1 MEFFNIN
8 TESIILELIH
18 QMMIK
23 KEYTFEKEE
32 DLQVDFRLSKERYES
47 LLITYYILVEKLNY
61 DDALKK
67 VQEINKLRQIYFEK
81 KENAVKKANQVAK
94 ESIKE
99 RKNNNLNGENEPMQL
114 LKRIYETDNLEE
126 VINLLD
132 NTTQQVSY
140 LRHQVLSFSFKYEN
154 PEEVRQNMYYK
165 FDYYNKV
172 RETRRKEL
180 RKEQKV
186 EKNLVSLPKAE
197 EIINEIINLNMNI
210 EEYCEFKGISE
221 YIFNKY
227 LNIVKIYNPEL
238 ASLYEEKS
246 KEHQEE
252 YLDSQKIK
260 IEKMLSSLKNS
271 ENEFTILDYFL
282 QIGEDPVNLSRLS
295 KYFFDSEDCTLIRK
309 YLSKYVNGLKP
320 NNRLKKAI
328 LSTSVTIGG
337 KSIGNDVKIQILD
350 FLEKHNVPL
359 NDTTYRLAFNKYLQ
373 GQLFVSEETEEE
385 NFQRN

>member
-81 KENAVKKANQVAK
+81 KENAEKKANQVAK

-99 RKNNNLNGENEPMQL
+99 RNNNNLNGENEPMQL

-132 NTTQQVSY
+132 NTTQQVHY

-154 PEEVRQNMYYK
+154 PEEVRQNMYKK

-197 EIINEIINLNMNI
+197 EIINEIINLNMTI

-246 KEHQEE
+246 KEHQKE

-271 ENEFTILDYFL
+271 EKEFTILDYFL
-282 QIGEDPVNLSRLS
+282 QIGEDPINLYRLS
-295 KYFFDSEDCTLIRK
+295 KYFFDSEDCTLISK
-309 YLSKYVNGLKP
+309 YFSKYVNGLKP

-328 LSTSVTIGG
+328 LCTSVTIGG
-337 KSIGNDVKIQILD
+337 KSIGNDVKLQILD